1 MFSHMILRYLT
12 SPLSWFLIN
21 GSSNNR
27 AIKCLSLYHR
37 RVHKYCK
44 NPTFLRKK
52 SERGRMKNWFSKKA
66 SSDDVFVISK
76 PTNCAESPDPILDP
90 TCKVAIVIGGA
101 NGFGFA
107 AADYLLCGGARRIVI
122 ADFDRI
128 EGDAA
133 VQKLCNRHGRA
144 RACFVP
150 CDIRNAHQFEVAL
163 NQACSQYEKVHILFN
178 DLDKQRF
185 ASHRQGD
192 TSSPTGGKSVWQNN
206 TMRGIHYGM
215 KVMGKQNGG
224 PGGIIINCASV
235 LGFMGWPQDP
245 SPVYCMKEPSIE
257 TTLDLSKEYP
267 LKDTG
272 VRLVALCPTNKPFS
286 EIGLPDFP
294 NSTSCTLPHERLPC
308 IPLSLAQLS
317 KNHAARKSPI
327 VHVAYLNTKSA
338 TRRQNNDINS
348 NSSDINFFGQSKY
361 AITSQGK
368 LSKEIQSV
376 NII

>member
-192 TSSPTGGKSVWQNN
+192 TSSPTG
-206 TMRGIHYGM
+206 
-215 KVMGKQNGG
+215 KV
-224 PGGIIINCASV
+224 A
-235 LGFMGWPQDP
+235 
-245 SPVYCMKEPSIE
+245 Y
-257 TTLDLSKEYP
+257 
-267 LKDTG
+267 
-272 VRLVALCPTNKPFS
+272 R
-286 EIGLPDFP
+286 
-294 NSTSCTLPHERLPC
+294 
-308 IPLSLAQLS
+308 LAQLS